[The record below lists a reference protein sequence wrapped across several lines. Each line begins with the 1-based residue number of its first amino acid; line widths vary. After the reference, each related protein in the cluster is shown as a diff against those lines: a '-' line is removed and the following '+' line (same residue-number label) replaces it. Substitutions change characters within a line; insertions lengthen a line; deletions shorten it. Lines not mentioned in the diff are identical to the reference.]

1 MSVWKNTFWW
11 FCLPKG
17 NEKAF
22 FGALQERSMLM
33 ELHLGNSAADKNWVM
48 AAEVERAEKKERKL
62 FHLGVKVIWNKWFHI

>member
-1 MSVWKNTFWW
+1 MSVWKNTLWW

-22 FGALQERSMLM
+22 CDALQERNVLV
-33 ELHLGNSAADKNWVM
+33 EWHLAKSAADKNWVM
-48 AAEVERAEKKERKL
+48 AAKKDSKL